1 MLVTRMVGDESTAK
15 SKKDRKMQASETLVT
30 GGTGSLGRLVVARL
44 RDAGRDVRVLGR
56 RRRPGTI
63 PGDLLTGEGLEQAL
77 EGAGVPRLVPAS
89 GLTCALWHVPLVLAG
104 VYAAGPSLAR
114 STAFIMV
121 SITSFGYVVV
131 RVRLETGSVWRAMDD
146 SS

>member
-1 MLVTRMVGDESTAK
+1 
-15 SKKDRKMQASETLVT
+15 MQASETLGT

-56 RRRPGTI
+56 RRQPGTI
-63 PGDLLTGEGLEQAL
+63 PGDLLTGEGPEQAV
-77 EGAGVPRLVPAS
+77 EGAGVPRSVPAS
-89 GLTCALWHVPLVLAG
+89 GLIRTLWHVPLVLAG
-104 VYAAGPSLAR
+104 VYAAGPSPAF
-114 STAFIMV
+114 STALIMV

-131 RVRLETGSVWRAMDD
+131 RVRLETGSVWRATDD